1 MAKSVVSIEIGAKQ
15 VHIAVLK
22 LFRKKQRVR
31 KALIFDTPENIVEDG
46 YIMDS
51 EAFAKVLRQEMKKAK
66 IRNRNV
72 AFTLSSNKIITR
84 EVTVNAV
91 SQSKIAKMVS
101 LGTQDYFP
109 MDISEH
115 AVSYFVI
122 GQDKETKQSRLMLY
136 AVPDDLIQNRYDLA
150 KKMHKKVVSVD
161 CVGNSLYQWMKRSSF
176 AEISLVIQMNMM
188 NSTITLLNNK
198 VMGIQRTVN
207 YGIDTFVESVLE
219 SGAFENVSTEEEAL
233 ALLQDRPVFAS
244 AVAAEEKDRLQ
255 EDLLD
260 AARMI
265 TSNVARVIE
274 YYSTKNPGIS
284 VQRIYITGVGAT
296 IPGVAEFLA
305 EEVQLPV
312 EVYNVTEG
320 VKFKGRA
327 KLLEQDG
334 YQFFSNFGAVVDPF
348 GLRPFSLILREK
360 LLYSVAGIAS
370 LCVLVIAALGFVI
383 WVTHGEIKEEEK
395 IRAEL
400 SQAIAGLEGIEG
412 LEARSVSSE
421 NALLAAKEAD
431 AMTIRESELLSQVIS
446 DLEKV
451 LPSRSI
457 VYSLSFNENNLMINF
472 ATVTKEEAAELLIQL
487 KSLPYF
493 ENVQIAGIVETV
505 NTTTHLTEVAFTVNC
520 SLAYVEETET
530 TETEVQEN
538 E

>member
-22 LFRKKQRVR
+22 IFRKKQRVR

-51 EAFAKVLRQEMKKAK
+51 EAFAKVLRREMKKAK
-66 IRNRNV
+66 IRNRKV
-72 AFTLSSNKIITR
+72 AFTLASNKIITR
-84 EVTVNAV
+84 EVTVNAI
-91 SQSKIAKMVS
+91 SQSKIQKMVS

-122 GQDKETKQSRLMLY
+122 GQDKVAKQSRLMLY
-136 AVPDDLIQNRYDLA
+136 AVPDDLIQNHYDLA
-150 KKMHKKVVSVD
+150 KKMHRKVVSVD

-176 AEISLVIQMNMM
+176 EDVSLVIQMNMM

-198 VMGIQRTVN
+198 IMGIQRTVN
-207 YGIDTFVESVLE
+207 YGIDAFVESVLDG
-219 SGAFENVSTEEEAL
+219 GAFANVATEEEAL
-233 ALLQDRPVFAS
+233 ALLQDRPVFAE
-244 AVAAEEKDRLQ
+244 AVAAEEKLQYQ

-274 YYSTKNPGIS
+274 YYSTKNPGIA
-284 VQRIYITGVGAT
+284 VQQIYITGVGAT

-305 EEVQLPV
+305 EQVQLPV

-327 KLLEQDG
+327 KFLQQDG
-334 YQFFSNFGAVVDPF
+334 YKLFACFGSVVDPF

-360 LLYSVAGIAS
+360 LLASVAGIAA
-370 LCVLVIAALGFVI
+370 LCVMVIAAMGFVI

-395 IRAEL
+395 IRTQL
-400 SQAIAGLEGIEG
+400 SRVIAQLEGIEG
-412 LEARSVSSE
+412 LEAGSVASE

-431 AMTIRESELLSQVIS
+431 ALTVRESELLSKVIA

-457 VYSLSFNENNLMINF
+457 AYSLSFNENNLMINF
-472 ATVTKEEAAELLIQL
+472 ATVTKEESAELLLQL
-487 KSLPYF
+487 KALPYF
-493 ENVQIAGIVETV
+493 GTVQIAGIVETI

-520 SLAYVEETET
+520 SLMYPEEPGT
-530 TETEVQEN
+530 TETEVQQ
-538 E
+538 